1 MAYYGSQYV
10 TPVEEEPVPLQG
22 APATAAPVAQES
34 AAPAAEPYYGAS
46 YTDPAYTP
54 PDSSAA
60 PASAPAETT
69 TPQQPQPTP
78 IDAVTNSPPAAIPQ
92 KAAEGATGIG
102 NWLGDQIEKISPD
115 ARQKLSGFGLPIG
128 EVQQAEGIKDKLLT
142 AADYWDRPQQ
152 YVQEEVGDTV
162 SQEAAKPPVDESY
175 DLTDPGD
182 WGRMLGQAKDQVTD
196 YVRHPEHAISAI
208 GEDMAEDTAVF
219 GDQGFEDWAR
229 EHPEAREA
237 AGDDGDALY
246 QMWLDDI
253 GYTLDSGGVLGLGK
267 GLVQQMPQDPTA
279 APSVLLSGGL
289 GMASKGLINAG
300 KVGTAR
306 GMLTTAKAVNTAV
319 GGPED
324 LLLDAGASLATKAA
338 RKLGV
343 GKIFSPSDETARTMQ
358 VQAADEVARGT
369 AQDIFAQQDV
379 PPTPSAPQSG
389 INVPAPQQTGLAN
402 APGAQP
408 GGGLQPTPAGPP
420 PGPPTPSPAPPTAPS
435 AALGGRPATVT
446 QPAGAPAIW
455 EIDPAM
461 RRVTRNGANPTA
473 RHLKEAYEQWIDLD
487 PGTIKGFEQDEILI
501 GRTPSPEAK
510 MRMALTQGI
519 IDANGAKTPYMVDD
533 VPRGR
538 MADQAGIDPA
548 RNAAGGRYLRGMV
561 ARINKYGLPE
571 IERAL
576 SHLQNGKYRGQYGGN
591 QPYQVWWDNQRKVI
605 ADAINLSNYTA
616 PVDLGMRHVQRN
628 GQWVESRKPII
639 ANPRGTGQPLNIADF
654 EPDLGTWQAIQATA
668 AKEPVLRP
676 PGLRVTSPPPPAAA
690 ASATAAPASAPP
702 SPPPS
707 SPPQTP
713 SSPTVTIQSGSGVFR
728 QNYQVPVSSLQPT
741 PAQIASPLTAP
752 TPTNTAAAQ
761 QNIQQSVQQ
770 TPPPNT
776 DEFDGTRPPDGYIPT
791 LRMPVGDRSFFRVI
805 ADSVDEIQSI
815 RGGHAPD
822 PALVARYEKTFTD
835 LYGEGAVL
843 DWNTLSDQ
851 NAALFAADVA
861 SKEWFDSLPPLKK
874 KSSRGLF
881 GKVAQVSSDVA
892 SFRSAMGLHNWATAP
907 RQLIVQHTGN
917 VFTSLITKP
926 GAITKMFNPRTAA
939 AYYGAARAARRGNAQ
954 LGRVQSASDKSV
966 ARMGLPS
973 NAMID
978 PTGKTNATGSQREI
992 ESAVLRSVKSKLAPG
1007 ILQDIVSIPDAMFR
1021 DAVASTDLFPAIR
1034 DLQGGFS
1041 KRAALKAQD
1050 WTRNR
1055 GTGVMIPAAR
1065 VRQAID
1071 DAFVAHHNP
1080 GQRVSEITAAELET
1094 AIKQALTGLPNQ
1106 DVLGN
1111 FANRMARDYKTDLN
1125 TIYQQAAREVRRVGF
1140 SWDQTRLDDALR
1152 HVFLYHY
1159 WTSRAGGLYAK
1170 TMLQN
1175 PFVAASMARL
1185 AQALNEEAESLEY
1198 PAWMQ
1203 GFGRLLSSPI
1213 GSVLFANPTSMM
1225 GAMLFFADWQ
1235 YGMEPQKLGDDLTFL
1250 GQARGLWP
1258 TMINPLWDNFLLWAG
1273 AYGGEDASQRFAN
1286 DPTGA
1291 ERLWRDPVR
1300 ILNLASLNGDLP
1312 EGMMRDANGNPTT
1325 LPERPI
1331 TDLAAKFGSALSG
1344 IVRENPQPIPNI
1356 YASMTSGEQAHLMDL
1371 LVQKHPDWAV
1381 DPVNGEN
1388 LITREFSRIVSEDA
1402 AGTNTDPLLIE
1413 AQALALDSQ
1422 LRGPELEFLPEGIR
1436 GVAEVVLRNISPM
1449 QMTARPEM
1457 ALALRA
1463 TPIQTPGKAPQELPE
1478 FGDEYDAMD
1487 MAGAIYDTP
1496 EMTEFSVMEEDSWGD
1511 PALNAANDKY
1521 NAIVDATNPNGET
1534 VNGVVYTQEQIMQ
1547 MTDARRYQLAR
1558 ESMEEA
1564 GFSKED
1570 VNAQFEQQRA
1580 MEEANPELAEY
1591 KGYVDSLGKDGTPER
1606 RAAVDELYATEPA
1619 FKRAMDQSPYPKGS
1633 PEWYDKAAEWDET
1646 FLKAKGERTSNY
1658 DPDPLGVEGM
1668 STSEYAVE
1676 RAETREEYEEIAAD
1690 SFTGERERSVNEYV
1704 LAQRMLDAEYPGY
1717 GYKVGAGNLPSD
1729 VWNHMRGVWQ
1739 GAEIDTSYITKSSH
1753 YGNEYAQWRAAN
1765 MGVTDKLSVQDWI
1778 DATMTDDGSNKFADG
1793 QQPND
1798 PALAEAAAQI
1808 EIDLNGP
1815 AAYDAL
1821 DQLLG
1826 LTAPQSSQSG
1836 GQIVFPGATV
1846 DLRET
1851 PGARGSR
1858 LMQIPASTAL
1868 RLISREGEWALVA
1881 APGGY
1886 QGYVPITVLQTS

>member
-1 MAYYGSQYV
+1 MSFAGAQYTIV
-10 TPVEEEPVPLQG
+10 EEEEPVPPVG
-22 APATAAPVAQES
+22 EPAPTAAPAAPES
-34 AAPAAEPYYGAS
+34 ATPAAEPYAGAS

-60 PASAPAETT
+60 PASAPAES
-69 TPQQPQPTP
+69 TPAPQSTP

-162 SQEAAKPPVDESY
+162 AQEAAKPPVPSESY
-175 DLTDPGD
+175 SLTDPGD

-196 YVRHPEHAISAI
+196 YIAHPEHAISAI

-219 GDQGFEDWAR
+219 GEQGFEDWAR

-253 GYTLDSGGVLGLGK
+253 GYTLESGGVLGLGK
-267 GLVQQMPQDPTA
+267 GLVQQMPQDPTVV
-279 APSVLLSGGL
+279 PSVGIGAAT
-289 GMASKGLINAG
+289 GAVSKGLINAG

-306 GMLTTAKAVNTAV
+306 GMLTTAKGVNTAL

-324 LLLDAGASLATKAA
+324 LLLDAGASV
-338 RKLGV
+338 LGKV
-343 GKIFSPSDETARTMQ
+343 AKKIPGVNRIFSPSDETARTMQ
-358 VQAADEVARGT
+358 MQATDEVARGT
-369 AQDIFAQQDV
+369 AQDIFDQQSV
-379 PPTPSAPQSG
+379 PPTPAAPQSG
-389 INVPAPQQTGLAN
+389 INVPAPQQTGTAN

-420 PGPPTPSPAPPTAPS
+420 PGPRTVPS
-435 AALGGRPATVT
+435 AALGGRPATVS

-455 EIDPAM
+455 EIDPAL

-473 RHLKEAYEQWIDLD
+473 RDLKEAYGEWLDLD
-487 PGTIKGFEQDEILI
+487 PGAIRGFEQDEILI
-501 GRTPSPEAK
+501 GRTPTPEAK
-510 MRMALTQGI
+510 MRMALTQGL
-519 IDANGAKTPYMVDD
+519 IDANGSKTPYMVDD

-538 MADQAGIDPA
+538 MADQLGIDPA
-548 RNAAGGRYLRGMV
+548 RREAGGRYFRGMV
-561 ARINKYGLPE
+561 ERINRYGQAE
-571 IERAL
+571 IEQVL
-576 SHLQNGKYRGQYGGN
+576 SQLQHNKYRGQYGGT

-605 ADAINLSNYTA
+605 ADAINNSTYDA
-616 PVDLGMRHVQRN
+616 PVDLGMRHVRRN

-639 ANPRGTGQPLNIADF
+639 ANPRGTGTPLKISDF
-654 EPDLGTWQAIQATA
+654 EPDLGTWQALQATA

-676 PGLRVTSPPPPAAA
+676 PGLRVTTPPPPPPASA

-702 SPPPS
+702 SPPP
-707 SPPQTP
+707 
-713 SSPTVTIQSGSGVFR
+713 
-728 QNYQVPVSSLQPT
+728 PT
-741 PAQIASPLTAP
+741 PQQITSPLTAP

-770 TPPPNT
+770 TTAPNT

-791 LRMPVGDRSFFRVI
+791 LRMPVGQRSFFRVI

-822 PALVARYEKTFTD
+822 PALVARYEKSFTD

-851 NAALFAADVA
+851 NASLFAADVA

-917 VFTSLITKP
+917 VFTGLITKP
-926 GAITKMFNPRTAA
+926 GMITKMFNPRTAA

-1050 WTRNR
+1050 WTRSR

-1071 DAFVAHHNP
+1071 DAFVAHHNA

-1159 WTSRAGGLYAK
+1159 WTSRAGGLYTK

-1175 PFVAASMARL
+1175 PFVAGSMARL

-1203 GFGRLLSSPI
+1203 GFGRLLSSPV

-1235 YGMEPQKLGDDLTFL
+1235 YGMEPQKLGDDLSFL

-1258 TMINPLWDNFLLWAG
+1258 TMINPLWDNFLLWSG

-1422 LRGPELEFLPEGIR
+1422 LRGPELEMLPEGIR

-1463 TPIQTPGKAPQELPE
+1463 TPIQTPGKAPQELPT
-1478 FGDEYDAMD
+1478 FGDEYDAQD
-1487 MAGAIYDTP
+1487 MTGAIYDTP
-1496 EMTEFSVMEEDSWGD
+1496 EMTEFAVMEEDSWGD
-1511 PALNAANDKY
+1511 PALNAANEKY
-1521 NAIVDATNPNGET
+1521 EAIVDGEGEQT
-1534 VNGVVYTQEQIMQ
+1534 VNGVTYSEEQIRS

-1558 ESMEEA
+1558 EAMDEL

-1570 VNAQFEQQRA
+1570 VNAQYEQQRA

-1591 KGYVDSLGKDGTPER
+1591 KGYVDAMGKDGSPER
-1606 RAAVDELYATEPA
+1606 KAFVDNLYETEPA

-1633 PEWYDKAAEWDET
+1633 PEWYDKAAQWPET
-1646 FLKAKGERTSNY
+1646 FLKGKGERTSQY

-1793 QQPND
+1793 QMPND
-1798 PALAEAAAQI
+1798 PALEATAQQI

-1826 LTAPQSSQSG
+1826 LSAPQSSQRG
-1836 GQIVFPGATV
+1836 GQIVFPSAAV
-1846 DLRET
+1846 DLRES
-1851 PGARGSR
+1851 PGARGVR
-1858 LMQIPASTAL
+1858 LMQLPASTAL

-1886 QGYVPITVLQTS
+1886 QGYVPVTALQTS

>member
-10 TPVEEEPVPLQG
+10 TPVEEEPVPLEG
-22 APATAAPVAQES
+22 APAPAAAAPVAQES

-60 PASAPAETT
+60 PAPAPAES
-69 TPQQPQPTP
+69 TPAPQSTP

-162 SQEAAKPPVDESY
+162 AQEAAKPPVDESY

-196 YVRHPEHAISAI
+196 YIAHPEHAISAI

-219 GDQGFEDWAR
+219 GEQGFEDWAR

-267 GLVQQMPQDPTA
+267 GLVQQMPQDPTVV
-279 APSVLLSGGL
+279 PSVGIGAAT
-289 GMASKGLINAG
+289 GAISKGLINAG

-338 RKLGV
+338 RKVGL
-343 GKIFSPSDETARTMQ
+343 GKIFSPSDETARNMQ
-358 VQAADEVARGT
+358 VQAVDEVARGT
-369 AQDIFAQQDV
+369 AQDITAQQSV
-379 PPTPSAPQSG
+379 PPTPAAPQSA
-389 INVPAPQQTGLAN
+389 IHSPAPQQTGLAN
-402 APGAQP
+402 APGAPQP

-420 PGPPTPSPAPPTAPS
+420 PGPPTVPI
-435 AALGGRPATVT
+435 GGRPATVT

-461 RRVTRNGANPTA
+461 RRVTRNGAAPTA
-473 RHLKEAYEQWIDLD
+473 RDLKEAYGNWLDLD
-487 PGTIKGFEQDEILI
+487 PGTIRGFEQDEILI

-519 IDANGAKTPYMVDD
+519 IDLNGSKTPYMVDD

-538 MADQAGIDPA
+538 MADQIGIDPA
-548 RNAAGGRYLRGMV
+548 RREAGGRYFRGMV
-561 ARINKYGLPE
+561 ERINRYGLPE
-571 IERAL
+571 IEQSLRT
-576 SHLQNGKYRGQYGGN
+576 LQQNKYRGQYGGT

-605 ADAINLSNYTA
+605 ADAINNSTYDA
-616 PVDLGMRHVQRN
+616 PVNLGMRHVQRN

-654 EPDLGTWQAIQATA
+654 EPDLGTWQALQATA

-676 PGLRVTSPPPPAAA
+676 PGLRVTTPPPPPPASA

-702 SPPPS
+702 SPPQPS
-707 SPPQTP
+707 PQ
-713 SSPTVTIQSGSGVFR
+713 
-728 QNYQVPVSSLQPT
+728 
-741 PAQIASPLTAP
+741 QIVSPLTAP
-752 TPTNTAAAQ
+752 TPANTAAAQ

-770 TPPPNT
+770 TTPPT

-791 LRMPVGDRSFFRVI
+791 LRMPVGQRSFFRVI
-805 ADSVDEIQSI
+805 ADSVDEIQAI
-815 RGGHAPD
+815 RSGHAPD
-822 PALVARYEKTFTD
+822 PALVARYEKVFTD

-843 DWNTLSDQ
+843 DWTKLSDQ
-851 NAALFAADVA
+851 NASLFAADVA

-874 KSSRGLF
+874 QSSSGLF

-917 VFTSLITKP
+917 VFTGLITKP
-926 GAITKMFNPRTAA
+926 RIITKMFNPRTAK
-939 AYYGAARAARRGNAQ
+939 AYWDIARATRKGNTMP
-954 LGRVQSASDKSV
+954 GRVQSASDKSV
-966 ARMGLPS
+966 SRMGLPS
-973 NAMID
+973 SAMID
-978 PTGKTNATGSQREI
+978 PSGKTNATGSQREI

-1007 ILQDIVSIPDAMFR
+1007 TLQDIVSIPDAMFR

-1050 WTRNR
+1050 WTRMK
-1055 GTGVMIPAAR
+1055 TVMIPAAK
-1065 VRQAID
+1065 VRKAVD

-1175 PFVAASMARL
+1175 PFVAGSMARL

-1203 GFGRLLSSPI
+1203 GFGRLLSSPV

-1258 TMINPLWDNFLLWAG
+1258 TMINPLWDNFLLWSG

-1356 YASMTSGEQAHLMDL
+1356 YASMTSSEQAHLMDL
-1371 LVQKHPDWAV
+1371 LVEKHPDWAV

-1422 LRGPELEFLPEGIR
+1422 LRGPELEFLPEGLR
-1436 GVAEVVLRNISPM
+1436 GVAEIALRNISPM
-1449 QMTARPEM
+1449 QMTAKPEM

-1463 TPIQTPGKAPQELPE
+1463 TPIQTPGKAPQELPT
-1478 FGDEYDAMD
+1478 FGDEYDPMD

-1521 NAIVDATNPNGET
+1521 NAIVDATNPEGET

-1570 VNAQFEQQRA
+1570 VNAQYEQQRA

-1704 LAQRMLDAEYPGY
+1704 LAQQLLDQQYPGY

-1729 VWNHMRGVWQ
+1729 VWNTMRGVWQ

-1793 QQPND
+1793 QMPND
-1798 PALAEAAAQI
+1798 PELEAAAQQI

-1826 LTAPQSSQSG
+1826 LKAPQSSQSG
-1836 GQIVFPGATV
+1836 GQVVFPSAAV
-1846 DLRET
+1846 DLRES
-1851 PGARGSR
+1851 PGARGVR
-1858 LMQIPASTAL
+1858 LMQLPASTAL

-1886 QGYVPITVLQTS
+1886 QGYVPVTALQTS